1 MQNKYKRRDHV
12 KGSAL
17 SVVKSYEAYKREI
30 KDEENKILSLGGS
43 NYELVGNER
52 VFLPNGK
59 GGVNSPTEN
68 KAIQRDKIHNSYK
81 YRCVKAVECALRELP
96 IEATPAIAK
105 KIRQA
110 IYSSCTK
117 GRYFNFDRSGIDGLS
132 RSTFYRY
139 RNCFLFLV
147 AKKTGIL

>member
-1 MQNKYKRRDHV
+1 MQNKYKLPDHV

-17 SVVKSYEAYKREI
+17 SVVKCYEAYKREI

-68 KAIQRDKIHNSYK
+68 KAVQLDKIHNSYK
-81 YRCVKAVECALRELP
+81 YSSIKKDKSELRELP
-96 IEATPAIAK
+96 IEATPEIAK

>member
-1 MQNKYKRRDHV
+1 MQNKYKLPDHV

-17 SVVKSYEAYKREI
+17 AVVKSYEAYKRDI
-30 KDEENKILSLGGS
+30 KDEENRILSLGGS
-43 NYELVGNER
+43 NYETVGNER

-68 KAIQRDKIHNSYK
+68 KAMQLEKLHNSYK
-81 YRCVKAVECALRELP
+81 YRCVKAVESALRELP

-117 GRYFNFDRSGIDGLS
+117 GRYFNFAYAGLDCIGKT
-132 RSTFYRY
+132 TFYRY
-139 RNCFLFLV
+139 RNIFLFLV
-147 AKKTGIL
+147 AKKIGIL

>member
-1 MQNKYKRRDHV
+1 MQNKYKLPDHV

-17 SVVKSYEAYKREI
+17 SVVKCYEAYRREI
-30 KDEENKILSLGGS
+30 KDEENKILSLGS
-43 NYELVGNER
+43 RNYELVGNER

-59 GGVNSPTEN
+59 GGVNSPTED
-68 KAIQRDKIHNSYK
+68 KAIQVDKIHNSYK
-81 YRCVKAVECALRELP
+81 YRCVKAVESALRELP
-96 IEATPAIAK
+96 IEATPAIANK
-105 KIRQA
+105 FRQA
-110 IYSSCTK
+110 IYSSCVK

>member
-1 MQNKYKRRDHV
+1 MQNKYKLPDHV

-17 SVVKSYEAYKREI
+17 AVVKAYEAYKREI
-30 KDEENKILSLGGS
+30 QAEENRILSLGGS
-43 NYELVGNER
+43 NYESVGNER
-52 VFLPNGK
+52 VFMPNGK
-59 GGVNSPTEN
+59 GCANSPTEN
-68 KAIQRDKIHNSYK
+68 KAMQLEKLHNSYK
-81 YRCVKAVECALRELP
+81 YRCVKAVESALRELP

>member
-1 MQNKYKRRDHV
+1 MQNKYKLPDHV

-17 SVVKSYEAYKREI
+17 AIVKSYEAYKRDI
-30 KDEENKILSLGGS
+30 KDEENRILSLGGS
-43 NYELVGNER
+43 NYESVGNER

-68 KAIQRDKIHNSYK
+68 KAMQLEKLHNSYK
-81 YRCVKAVECALRELP
+81 YRCVKAVESALRELP

-117 GRYFNFDRSGIDGLS
+117 GRCFNFDRSGIDGLS

-147 AKKTGIL
+147 AKKIGIL